1 MDLLLGTLA
10 ALWLGVLTSIHP
22 CPLATNVAAVMF
34 LARQSGSPRR
44 ILAAGLLYAL
54 GRSAA
59 YVGVALAIVAGG
71 LAVPGVSRT
80 LQYYVGRLLGPL
92 LILVGMSLLGLLP
105 LPRRKPRPAKA
116 PPRGGRAHLASAAGM
131 GFVLALSFCPASAAI
146 FFAGL
151 IPLSLRHGSSVL
163 MPVAYGLGTA
173 APVAAC
179 ALLAAAGTGAL
190 VKGVDRLRRAERRAR
205 TLTGVALIGIG
216 AYLSWTHIFA
226 AGS

>member
-1 MDLLLGTLA
+1 MPLLLGMLA

-34 LARQSGSPRR
+34 LARESGSPRR
-44 ILAAGLLYAL
+44 TLAAGVLYAL

-71 LAVPGVSRT
+71 LAIPGVSRT

-105 LPRRKPRPAKA
+105 LPRRKPRAKTA
-116 PPRGGRAHLASAAGM
+116 PPPARLASAAGM

-151 IPLSLRHGSSVL
+151 IPLAVRHGSSVW

-173 APVAAC
+173 APVVAC
-179 ALLAAAGTGAL
+179 ALLGAAGTGAL
-190 VKGVDRLRRAERRAR
+190 VKGVGRLRRFERWARAG
-205 TLTGVALIGIG
+205 TGVALIGIG
-216 AYLSWTHIFA
+216 VYLSWAHIFA